1 MKKTAG
7 KPTPEQRE
15 PAPVRPGRIRYGR
28 RYESRNGS
36 GGEKDGERRKSVRRS
51 PREKARGTLVRRKT
65 GAAERLLAGLGVLA
79 AALMLI
85 LPLASTNASANASSN
100 ASANAENGAAG
111 RGEAVPVMALSAARD
126 ELRPPSMPAS
136 FGEDRSVF
144 DALGEFIVKL
154 IYG

>member
-15 PAPVRPGRIRYGR
+15 PARVQPDKG
-28 RYESRNGS
+28 RNGS
-36 GGEKDGERRKSVRRS
+36 GGKKGGERRKSVRRS

-85 LPLASTNASANASSN
+85 LPLAFENASSN

-111 RGEAVPVMALSAARD
+111 RGEAVPVMAMDAARD

>member
-1 MKKTAG
+1 MRKTAG

-36 GGEKDGERRKSVRRS
+36 GGEKGGERRKSVRRS
-51 PREKARGTLVRRKT
+51 APKSARGTLVRRKT

-85 LPLASTNASANASSN
+85 LPLASENASSN

-111 RGEAVPVMALSAARD
+111 LGEAVPVMAMDAARD

>member
-7 KPTPEQRE
+7 KPTLEQRE
-15 PAPVRPGRIRYGR
+15 PARVQPDKGRDGI
-28 RYESRNGS
+28 
-36 GGEKDGERRKSVRRS
+36 GGEERGALWESVRRS
-51 PREKARGTLVRRKT
+51 APKSARGTLVRRKT

-85 LPLASTNASANASSN
+85 LPLT
-100 ASANAENGAAG
+100 SANAENGAAG
-111 RGEAVPVMALSAARD
+111 RREAVPVMALSAARD